1 MRRIGAVLLGFALL
15 LSACEPGRSTRTA
28 PAPEQQQ
35 VRSARPRC
43 GAIDIASSDHEW
55 TLRPRVASSGQ
66 EVVISAPT
74 LRSEGGRWTSARKF
88 EFWFNTK
95 IPPTEASDASP
106 LAPGPIVLLATVR
119 DLRRCAFKTS
129 FRVPDVPSGRYR
141 VAGFAYEREELG
153 FLLPRVLTVTEPST

>member
-1 MRRIGAVLLGFALL
+1 MRRIGAVLLGLALM

-43 GAIDIASSDHEW
+43 GVIDIGSSDYDW
-55 TLRPRVASSGQ
+55 TLRPRVASPGQ
-66 EVVISAPT
+66 EVVISGPT

-95 IPPTEASDASP
+95 IPPTETLDASP
-106 LAPGPIVLLATVR
+106 LAPGPIVLLATVH

-153 FLLPRVLTVTEPST
+153 FLLPHVLTVTEPST